1 MADEL
6 IKVPDIGGAEGAEV
20 VEVLVSP
27 GETIAVEQS
36 LVVVESDKASME
48 IPAPVAGVVSE
59 LRVAVGDA
67 VSEGDVILAL
77 AAESGAAGTDDLPAN
92 SGQKVLDAS
101 SEEDRG
107 TSAHAA
113 ASSVSAEG
121 AVSQGQD
128 PASVPS
134 ATESTPASVHE
145 DGATVIDVVIPD
157 LGSDEGADLVEML
170 VPVGGQVE
178 EGDSLVLLESD
189 KASMEVPAPAA
200 GTVTEW
206 RLEAGTTVKEGAV
219 IARLAIENASAASTS
234 SDGGASSAQPESRP
248 VAEERQDS
256 RENAQTNA
264 GIAPTA
270 VADEDASRLEADAVA
285 TPSAPSAPR
294 GAEDVVSAE
303 GAEGKKTPAAS
314 SDPDPVYA
322 GPAVRKLARE
332 FGVTLSQVKGTG
344 ARGRILKEDLQ
355 QHVAQALAAEP
366 SSGGAAIPA
375 IPEQDFG
382 RFGAI
387 EKTTRSRIDKVT
399 ANNMVRSWLNIPHV
413 TQFDDADISD
423 MERFRKELKSEAADR
438 GVRLTPLPFILK
450 ACAVAL
456 REHPKLKSSLAD
468 GGETL
473 VMKHYCHIGMAV
485 DTPAGLVVPVLRD
498 VDKKSIWELAA
509 ETSAVSERAR
519 EKQLRPD
526 DMQGGVFTV
535 SSLGAIGGQGFTPI
549 VNAPEVAILGVGRAA
564 VQPVWDGEVFR
575 PQTLLPLALS
585 YDHRVVNGGDGGRFL
600 TELTS
605 LLGDVKRMVM

>member
-27 GETIAVEQS
+27 GDAIDVEQS

-48 IPAPVAGVVSE
+48 IPAPIAGVVSE
-59 LRVAVGDA
+59 LRVAVGDS

-77 AAESGAAGTDDLPAN
+77 AAESGAAGTDDAPATAEQE
-92 SGQKVLDAS
+92 GVDAS
-101 SEEDRG
+101 SQDDQE
-107 TSAHAA
+107 
-113 ASSVSAEG
+113 ASERTKASEMSAEG
-121 AVSQGQD
+121 AAGQGQD
-128 PASVPS
+128 PAAAPS
-134 ATESTPASVHE
+134 APASTSASGLE
-145 DGATVIDVVIPD
+145 DAATVIDVVIPD
-157 LGSDEGADLVEML
+157 LGSDEGADLVELL

-206 RLEAGTTVKEGAV
+206 LMETGTMVKEGAV
-219 IARLAIENASAASTS
+219 IARLAIDGASTPS
-234 SDGGASSAQPESRP
+234 MQSEGGTNGAQPEPLAPGEQR
-248 VAEERQDS
+248 E
-256 RENAQTNA
+256 ENAQA
-264 GIAPTA
+264 TA
-270 VADEDASRLEADAVA
+270 VTAAALVSDEDASHLDTHEVA
-285 TPSAPSAPR
+285 TLSAPR
-294 GAEDVVSAE
+294 GGER
-303 GAEGKKTPAAS
+303 PAALS
-314 SDPDPVYA
+314 EPDAVYA

-366 SSGGAAIPA
+366 SSNGAGLPA
-375 IPEQDFG
+375 IPEQDYA

-387 EKTTRSRIDKVT
+387 DKAARSRIDKVT

-509 ETSAVSERAR
+509 ETVALAERAR
-519 EKQLRPD
+519 DKQLRPD

-535 SSLGAIGGQGFTPI
+535 SSLGAIGGRGFTPI
-549 VNAPEVAILGVGRAA
+549 INAPEVAILGVGRAA

>member
-27 GETIAVEQS
+27 GETIEVEQS

-59 LRVAVGDA
+59 LRVAVGDS

-77 AAESGAAGTDDLPAN
+77 ATESGAAGTDAEPAHAE
-92 SGQKVLDAS
+92 QKVLDAS
-101 SEEDRG
+101 SQEEQE
-107 TSAHAA
+107 TSEHAT
-113 ASSVSAEG
+113 ASPVSAEG
-121 AVSQGQD
+121 AEGQGQD
-128 PASVPS
+128 PASAPS
-134 ATESTPASVHE
+134 APASTSANEFE
-145 DGATVIDVVIPD
+145 DSATVIDVVIPD

-178 EGDSLVLLESD
+178 ESDSLVLLESD

-206 RLEAGTTVKEGAV
+206 LLEAGTTVKEGAV
-219 IARLAIENASAASTS
+219 IARLAINGAPPTSTQSNDGRSAALSEARPLDEKRQES
-234 SDGGASSAQPESRP
+234 QDDAQ
-248 VAEERQDS
+248 A
-256 RENAQTNA
+256 NA

-270 VADEDASRLEADAVA
+270 VANEDAPGRTAQPAA
-285 TPSAPSAPR
+285 APSTSHAPR
-294 GAEDVVSAE
+294 AAEDVEGTE
-303 GAEGKKTPAAS
+303 GAKTP
-314 SDPDPVYA
+314 DTPPDLDTVYA
-322 GPAVRKLARE
+322 GPAVRKFARE

-366 SSGGAAIPA
+366 SSGGSVLPA

-387 EKTTRSRIDKVT
+387 EKATRSRIDKVT

-509 ETSAVSERAR
+509 ETAALAERAR

-535 SSLGAIGGQGFTPI
+535 SSLGAIGGRGFTPI

>member
-27 GETIAVEQS
+27 GEAIDVEQS

-59 LRVAVGDA
+59 LRVAVGDS

-77 AAESGAAGTDDLPAN
+77 AAESGAAGADDAPAAAE
-92 SGQKVLDAS
+92 QEVVDAS
-101 SEEDRG
+101 SQDDQE
-107 TSAHAA
+107 
-113 ASSVSAEG
+113 ASERTKASEMSAEG
-121 AVSQGQD
+121 AAGQGQD
-128 PASVPS
+128 PAAAPS
-134 ATESTPASVHE
+134 APASTSASGLE
-145 DGATVIDVVIPD
+145 DAATVIDVVIPD
-157 LGSDEGADLVEML
+157 LGSDEGADLVELL

-206 RLEAGTTVKEGAV
+206 LMETGTTVKEGAV
-219 IARLAIENASAASTS
+219 IARLAVDDALAASPE
-234 SDGGASSAQPESRP
+234 SDGGSSAAQPKSQP
-248 VAEERQDS
+248 VGEEHEEAVQVRAVTASPAVAASDAPSPQ
-256 RENAQTNA
+256 AQTGSSASFKPGASATA
-264 GIAPTA
+264 GDLDT
-270 VADEDASRLEADAVA
+270 
-285 TPSAPSAPR
+285 
-294 GAEDVVSAE
+294 
-303 GAEGKKTPAAS
+303 
-314 SDPDPVYA
+314 VYA

-366 SSGGAAIPA
+366 SSNGAGLPA
-375 IPEQDFG
+375 IPEQDYA

-387 EKTTRSRIDKVT
+387 EKTARSRIDKVT

-468 GGETL
+468 GGEAL

-509 ETSAVSERAR
+509 ETAALAERAR
-519 EKQLRPD
+519 DKQLRPD

-535 SSLGAIGGQGFTPI
+535 SSLGAIGGRGFTPI
-549 VNAPEVAILGVGRAA
+549 INAPEVAILGVGRAA

>member
-113 ASSVSAEG
+113 ASPVSAEG

-206 RLEAGTTVKEGAV
+206 RLEAGMTVKKGAV
-219 IARLAIENASAASTS
+219 IARLAIGGALAASTS

-248 VAEERQDS
+248 LVEEGQDS
-256 RENAQTNA
+256 REDVQTNV
-264 GIAPTA
+264 GIAPKA
-270 VADEDASRLEADAVA
+270 VADEDASRLKADAVA

-294 GAEDVVSAE
+294 GAEDMVS
-303 GAEGKKTPAAS
+303 AEGKKTPAAS

-332 FGVTLSQVKGTG
+332 FGVTLSQVKGSG

-399 ANNMVRSWLNIPHV
+399 ANNMVRPWLNIPHV

-519 EKQLRPD
+519 EKQLKPD

-535 SSLGAIGGQGFTPI
+535 SSLGAIGGRGFTPI
-549 VNAPEVAILGVGRAA
+549 INAPEVAILGVGRAA
-564 VQPVWDGEVFR
+564 VQPVWDGDVFR